1 MTAEAELRLNFKVRV
16 LALDGGCIRHAFS
29 DECEGDLQAHHVVT
43 QQQLRKAHRRD
54 LLWDPNNGATVCE
67 KAHRRHTLAVERL
80 PRYLLPSRCREFA
93 RKHGFED
100 ILARYYA
107 AV

>member
-1 MTAEAELRLNFKVRV
+1 MDERDVRLNFKVRV
-16 LALDGGCIRHAFS
+16 VALDGRCILHPFA

-43 QQQLRKAHRRD
+43 QQQLRKADRHD

-80 PRYLLPSRCREFA
+80 PRYLLPSRCIEFA
-93 RKHGFED
+93 RKHGFEG
-100 ILARYYA
+100 ILSRYYP